1 MKKTLVTSLILSFA
15 LIGAAQ
21 ATPRGDSDN
30 EPFQGSGDQSQAMPD
45 QSAPQAL
52 NSVQQLPQDQQSQVA
67 MGDPDNAPF
76 QGS

>member
-15 LIGAAQ
+15 LVGAAAQ

-30 EPFQGSGDQSQAMPD
+30 EPFQGTGQSDFQSDQAT
-45 QSAPQAL
+45 PQAL
-52 NSVQQLPQDQQSQVA
+52 NSVQQLPQDQISQTA
-67 MGDPDNAPF
+67 MGDTDNAPF